1 MKVVFASLLA
11 LFIGTPALADAEK
24 TAADSTPGAEAPN
37 SSAESTPK
45 PIAAPPAPPPQSGSR
60 RAGEREALVFAGVQL
75 GILLPLG
82 VDGALMLTK
91 DAHPEWD
98 IDVSWEPS
106 NYWQSYSVAGAYHP
120 LANAFFVG
128 SRVRLLQLHAPWSRG
143 YDAELDRQLG
153 LGPEVGL
160 RGWLDKGQRW
170 LGLVSVGAIYVAS
183 DNTSLP
189 LLYTLNVGLSY
200 RVFKH

>member
-1 MKVVFASLLA
+1 MKVVLASLLA
-11 LFIGTPALADAEK
+11 MSFCAPALADTQQTASDSAPSAELPNASAK
-24 TAADSTPGAEAPN
+24 STP
-37 SSAESTPK
+37 T
-45 PIAAPPAPPPQSGSR
+45 AAPPRVTPPPQMTPPPRG
-60 RAGEREALVFAGVQL
+60 REALVFAGVQL

-91 DAHPEWD
+91 DAHPQWD

-153 LGPEVGL
+153 LGPELGL
-160 RGWLDKGQRW
+160 RGWLDKDQRW
-170 LGLVSVGAIYVAS
+170 LGLVSVGALYVAS